1 MLKKKVNIK
10 GLRKKLLNLEYVTRF
25 CRVNL
30 ESEVKQA
37 PNIFFAVSKGSDSL
51 SNELA
56 FDKPL
61 ASSLDQSK
69 HNHNLRI
76 VSSKFEPLAVTVSN
90 DVYSNLS
97 RPQAKLEAE
106 ANEAIT
112 TLIDR
117 QSRQDPDHF
126 NNYSIILL
134 RTEPFKG
141 KLDLKGTQSSFHE
154 LKKKCIKKSILKKIF
169 LKSQS
174 NLNLDKET
182 QAQWLKC
189 KYVYWVSPDATN
201 LKEQLIQLNLLKA
214 YIRSEPRETF
224 IGCLLE
230 TRNCGTHADSV
241 AISKGYQFY
250 YPSQLFALCDAIDSF
265 SQPTGL
271 EILGQLLHTIDSST
285 NSISTIL
292 ALNTARLKLSS
303 TSGQSD

>member
-25 CRVNL
+25 CRVSL

-37 PNIFFAVSKGSDSL
+37 PDIFFAVSKDSN
-51 SNELA
+51 SFSTELA

-76 VSSKFEPLAVTVSN
+76 ISSKLEPKAVNVSNEVSSNVP
-90 DVYSNLS
+90 
-97 RPQAKLEAE
+97 RPQAKLEAK
-106 ANEAIT
+106 ASEAIT

-117 QSRQDPDHF
+117 QSRNDPNPF

-154 LKKKCIKKSILKKIF
+154 LKKKCIKKSILKNIF

-230 TRNCGTHADSV
+230 TRHIVSQLNCGTNTDSV
-241 AISKGYQFY
+241 AISTKGYKFY

-265 SQPTGL
+265 VQPTGL
-271 EILGQLLHTIDSST
+271 EIIGQLLHTIDSST

-292 ALNTARLKLSS
+292 ALKRSLSS
-303 TSGQSD
+303 